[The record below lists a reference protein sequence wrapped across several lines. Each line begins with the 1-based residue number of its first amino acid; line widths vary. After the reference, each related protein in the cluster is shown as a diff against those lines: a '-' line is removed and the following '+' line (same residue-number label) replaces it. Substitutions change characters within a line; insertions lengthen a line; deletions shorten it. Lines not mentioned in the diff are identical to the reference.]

1 MRNLKSYR
9 RSYVL
14 PEGYA
19 PGGRAIGL
27 QQQQAGFGSTFA
39 NDFLNLIL
47 QAVAITHVAINDT
60 SSPITNVYLSL
71 HTASPASG
79 NQSTSEA
86 AYTSYARVAEVRS
99 TSSPGFTISSN
110 VATLA
115 ANANFP
121 TSTGT
126 PNETE
131 TYLGV
136 GQSSSG
142 ATLLFFYGALSPTIA
157 VTAAGVTP
165 QITTSTT
172 ITAT

>member
-1 MRNLKSYR
+1 M
-9 RSYVL
+9 
-14 PEGYA
+14 
-19 PGGRAIGL
+19 
-27 QQQQAGFGSTFA
+27 AGFSSSFA
-39 NDFLNLIL
+39 NSFLLLVL
-47 QAVAITHVAINDT
+47 QAQAIANLADNAA

-71 HTASPASG
+71 HTATPASG

-86 AYTSYARVAEVRS
+86 AYGSYARVAEIRS
-99 TSSPGFTISSN
+99 NSTPGFTVASN

-121 TSTGT
+121 TSTGS
-126 PNETE
+126 PSETE

-136 GQSSSG
+136 GKSSTG
-142 ATLLFFYGALSPTIA
+142 ANQLYFYGAISPTIA

-165 QITTSTT
+165 QITTATT